1 VIVSRAMGLAEPAQ
15 LRLEEPRRHQ
25 RAALGNK
32 AAARSRWPSTPLEGH
47 VPVVL
52 ALASRDRLGL
62 SELAI
67 RPRRPGGLH
76 RPPVA
81 RVLPLPGGKGV
92 ATAAGV
98 LLALTRTWAWPRW
111 RAGSI
116 VAFFFRYSSL
126 ASIVAAAFA
135 PFYQLLRRAA
145 ARPLVCILPM
155 SLLLVWRHGANIG
168 KLLRRHREPHRP
180 EGQGPCRPPDSP
192 QRKAVDHGAEFDVGD
207 PPVRDGGPATA

>member
-1 VIVSRAMGLAEPAQ
+1 MGLAEPAQ

-32 AAARSRWPSTPLEGH
+32 AAARSRSPSTPLEGH

-76 RPPVA
+76 RPPLA
-81 RVLPLPGGKGV
+81 RVLPLP
-92 ATAAGV
+92 AARAWPRPPACLPV
-98 LLALTRTWAWPRW
+98 TRTWAWPRW

-135 PFYQLLRRAA
+135 PFYQLLR
-145 ARPLVCILPM
+145 L
-155 SLLLVWRHGANIG
+155 G
-168 KLLRRHREPHRP
+168 RRRRRSCAS
-180 EGQGPCRPPDSP
+180 CR
-192 QRKAVDHGAEFDVGD
+192 
-207 PPVRDGGPATA
+207 